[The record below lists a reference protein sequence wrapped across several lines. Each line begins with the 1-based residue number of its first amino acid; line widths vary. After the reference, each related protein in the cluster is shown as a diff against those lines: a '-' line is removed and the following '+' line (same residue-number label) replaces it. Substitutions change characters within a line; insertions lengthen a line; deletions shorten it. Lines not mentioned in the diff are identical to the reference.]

1 MQEYI
6 PSDVPAEPL
15 KAHLDEAG
23 TTLALDKLVDEALGE
38 GATLH
43 LDSSSLDPIQL
54 AAPQEQKQIK
64 LTRAKFLQI
73 LSQMLATE
81 QITRKQML
89 EMRRRFGISNA
100 SFHAKKRN
108 KTKIKKA
115 KALAYSNKR
124 TNRLNKSTK
133 GENKRSGEH
142 R

>member
-15 KAHLDEAG
+15 KAHLDENG
-23 TTLALDKLVDEALGE
+23 TTLALDKLVEETLGE

-43 LDSSSLDPIQL
+43 LDSSKFEENVAPPE
-54 AAPQEQKQIK
+54 AAPQIK

-81 QITRKQML
+81 QITRQQML

-108 KTKIKKA
+108 KAKIKKA
-115 KALAYSNKR
+115 KALAYKNKR
-124 TNRLNKSTK
+124 VNRLNNCAK
-133 GENKRSGEH
+133 GQKRGAGQ
-142 R
+142 